1 MMKVVLWIFI
11 LNKINNHMIKM
22 GLIDVAKQYMS
33 TYMPPEGSRPY
44 VGAATE
50 GGAEGLAITAIAE
63 LVEANS
69 GRDGTASDIKAFGV
83 VVSGVKSLLS
93 VSLEGLLKGDDFN
106 ARESI
111 IRESTK
117 FGATVGVIY
126 APKLVQK
133 INQLVK

>member
-1 MMKVVLWIFI
+1 
-11 LNKINNHMIKM
+11 MIKM

-33 TYMPPEGSRPY
+33 RYMPPEGSKPY
-44 VGAATE
+44 VDAATE
-50 GGAEGLAITAIAE
+50 GGADGLAITAIAE
-63 LVEANS
+63 LAEANS
-69 GRDGTASDIKAFGV
+69 GRDGTASDIRAFGV

>member
-1 MMKVVLWIFI
+1 
-11 LNKINNHMIKM
+11 M
-22 GLIDVAKQYMS
+22 GLIDIAKQYIS

-44 VGAATE
+44 VDAATE
-50 GGAEGLAITAIAE
+50 GGADGLAITAIAE
-63 LVEANS
+63 LAEANN
-69 GRDGTASDIKAFGV
+69 GREGTASDIRAFGV

>member
-1 MMKVVLWIFI
+1 
-11 LNKINNHMIKM
+11 MIKM
-22 GLIDVAKQYMS
+22 GLIDIAKQYIS

-44 VGAATE
+44 VDAATE
-50 GGAEGLAITAIAE
+50 GGADGLAITAIAE
-63 LVEANS
+63 LAEANN
-69 GRDGTASDIKAFGV
+69 GREGTASDIRAFGV